1 MRKLIFTIQ
10 DDIVLKNA
18 KTDAMQADL
27 LRKLT
32 EYGTL
37 EEYSTHIAKHDA
49 EWQSKLDNMKA
60 EYDKVAEYGARNE
73 MELEVLRV
81 YRVGV
86 DKSVQVVES
95 KCSVMENKL
104 KEAEEKATALATAMR
119 STLDAYSNE

>member
-10 DDIVLKNA
+10 DDVCLKNN

-60 EYDKVAEYGARNE
+60 QYNGVVEYGVTDTELSVLKAVRNA
-73 MELEVLRV
+73 
-81 YRVGV
+81 V